1 MIQTDS
7 LLRDIVTRRTLLAIA
22 TSDLAW
28 RRCRARLAARGAAEP
43 DFKAIRARIGGSLGV
58 HALDTQT
65 GRRIGYD
72 DNSLFA
78 MASTFKL
85 PLAAAVLV
93 QVDRGQLELDQA
105 VPIHESDMVNYAPV
119 TSTHVAQGS
128 ITLRELL
135 AAIVEVSDNP
145 AANLLLEL
153 IGGPQGFT
161 EFVRGLGDS
170 VTRLDRFEPE
180 LNTNLS
186 ADLRDTTTARAMVDD
201 MARFLTGP
209 VLSEASRALLIGW
222 LVSSRTGLARIRAGL
237 PSDWKAGD
245 KSGGGANGAI
255 NDVAIA
261 WPPGRKPILI
271 AIYLSGSS
279 HTPDS
284 LSAAHAEIA
293 TAIAREMMG

>member
-1 MIQTDS
+1 MIQTDP
-7 LLRDIVTRRTLLAIA
+7 LLLTALPRRTLLAA
-22 TSDLAW
+22 TSSIVLGSAVALAS
-28 RRCRARLAARGAAEP
+28 RSLAAAEP

-58 HALDTQT
+58 HALDTET
-65 GRRIGYD
+65 GRRVGYD
-72 DNSLFA
+72 DSSLFA

-93 QVDRGQLELDQA
+93 QVDRGQLELDQT
-105 VPIHESDMVNYAPV
+105 VPIHEKDMVNYAPV

-145 AANLLLEL
+145 AANLLLDL

-161 EFVRGLGDS
+161 EFVRGLGDRI
-170 VTRLDRFEPE
+170 TRLDRFEPE

-201 MARFLTGP
+201 MAQFLTGP
-209 VLSEASRALLIGW
+209 VLSDASRALLIGW
-222 LVSSRTGLARIRAGL
+222 LVGARTGLARIRAGL

-245 KSGGGANGAI
+245 KSGSGANGAI

-279 HTPDS
+279 HTVDS

-293 TAIAREMMG
+293 TAIARTMMG